1 MINLR
6 NMATGGHHVNL
17 KAVIVGL
24 ARISSVPLIAIAFSS
39 CGVYQEIRQ
48 GQLRQEFFSNCHQL
62 ASNSS
67 KKDWGAPPAKEQVQI
82 CASLIR
88 KDLKDPMS
96 AIIKVAS
103 IERRIIPRKIAD
115 NLPFPWSTPSAAPEP
130 VRAWVLVLS
139 VNAKNSYGAYVGDQ
153 LYSIAF
159 ENGKCI
165 EWRSPPDGL
174 FPRTRILEEDYP
186 HLR

>member
-1 MINLR
+1 MV
-6 NMATGGHHVNL
+6 TSWHSVKL
-17 KAVIVGL
+17 KAVTVGL
-24 ARISSVPLIAIAFSS
+24 VRMSCASLIALALSS

-48 GQLRQEFFSNCHQL
+48 GQLQQAFFSNCHQL
-62 ASNSS
+62 ASSSS
-67 KKDWGAPPAKEQVQI
+67 KKDWGNPPTKEQVQI
-82 CASLIR
+82 CAYLIR

-153 LYSIAF
+153 FYSIAY

-165 EWRSPPDGL
+165 
-174 FPRTRILEEDYP
+174 
-186 HLR
+186 